1 MPTLRQ
7 TAVFLLRW
15 TIVGLACAGVLLLI
29 RPGLLGNTTTA
40 APSDGAVPPAAT
52 PASRNARSPTP
63 CGAPAPRSSTSIRRA
78 WSTLPPPDPPGANPL
93 LQQHLPAVRQ
103 RVEGSLGSGV
113 IVDGAGHI
121 ITNHHVVQGAD
132 EIRVQLADGR
142 IATPEIVGMDPDTDL
157 AILRVPIKDPP
168 VMPMGRS
175 DELRAGDV
183 VLAIGNPFGLSQ
195 TVTQGIVSATG
206 RGRLGVTDFEDF
218 IQTDAA
224 INFGNSGGALI
235 NTQGELIGINTA
247 VLAQNLGTD
256 GISFAIPVNMVRGV
270 MDQILAHGRVRRGW
284 LGVQSEEVPR
294 ATAAALGIDP
304 PAALRIS
311 NVTPH
316 GPAAL
321 VGLRRDDLVTH
332 LNGQPILNAQE
343 ALNRVAAMAPGSSL
357 NIQARRGA
365 QRLTFKATLEERPP
379 RSAATGRR
387 LARHAL
393 DARARAARASLRCT
407 RNRDRCGRCG
417 GSRSRPAR
425 PAPPAPGSPKH
436 ADPSPSPAQPSTSA
450 RRG

>member
-1 MPTLRQ
+1 MVFGRLRALRTVPTLRQ
-7 TAVFLLRW
+7 TAAFLLRW
-15 TIVGLACAGVLLLI
+15 TVVGLACAGVLLLI
-29 RPGLLGNTTTA
+29 RPGLIGNTTTA
-40 APSDGAVPPAAT
+40 ASNNGAVPAVDAGDQ
-52 PASRNARSPTP
+52 RRSFSD
-63 CGAPAPRSSTSIRRA
+63 AVRRA
-78 WSTLPPPDPPGANPL
+78 GPAVVNIYTARVVDASARPQGGNPL

-113 IVDGAGHI
+113 IVDSAGHI
-121 ITNHHVVQGAD
+121 VTNFHVVQGAD

-142 IATPEIVGMDPDTDL
+142 VATPEIVGKDPDTDL

-168 VMPMGRS
+168 VMAMGRS

-235 NTQGELIGINTA
+235 NTDGELIGINTA

-294 ATAAALGIDP
+294 STAAALGIDP

-311 NVTPH
+311 KVDPN

-321 VGLRRDDLVTH
+321 VGLRADDLVTH
-332 LNGQPILNAQE
+332 LNGQPILNGQE
-343 ALNRVAAMAPGSSL
+343 ALNRVAAMPPGSLL

-365 QRLTFKATLEERPP
+365 QRLTFRATLEERPP
-379 RSAATGRR
+379 RTERQA
-387 LARHAL
+387 
-393 DARARAARASLRCT
+393 
-407 RNRDRCGRCG
+407 G
-417 GSRSRPAR
+417 G
-425 PAPPAPGSPKH
+425 
-436 ADPSPSPAQPSTSA
+436 
-450 RRG
+450 

>member
-1 MPTLRQ
+1 VPTLRQ

-15 TIVGLACAGVLLLI
+15 TIVGLAGAGLLLLI
-29 RPGLLGNTTTA
+29 RPGLIGTTTTA
-40 APSDGAVPPAAT
+40 ASNNSALPTTDVSEPRRSFADAVRRAGPAVVNIYTARVVDAAAARPSD
-52 PASRNARSPTP
+52 R
-63 CGAPAPRSSTSIRRA
+63 
-78 WSTLPPPDPPGANPL
+78 NPL

-113 IVDGAGHI
+113 IVDSAGHV
-121 ITNHHVVQGAD
+121 ITNYHVVQGAD

-142 IATPEIVGMDPDTDL
+142 IATPEIVGKDPDTDL

-168 VMPMGRS
+168 VMAMGRS

-235 NTQGELIGINTA
+235 NTDGELIGINTA

-284 LGVQSEEVPR
+284 LGVQSEELPR
-294 ATAAALGIDP
+294 AAAVALGIDP

-311 NVTPH
+311 KVEPN

-321 VGLRRDDLVTH
+321 VGLRPDDLVTH
-332 LNGQPILNAQE
+332 LNGQPIVNGQE
-343 ALNRVAAMAPGSSL
+343 ALNRVAAMPPGSLL

-379 RSAATGRR
+379 RTERQTG
-387 LARHAL
+387 
-393 DARARAARASLRCT
+393 
-407 RNRDRCGRCG
+407 G
-417 GSRSRPAR
+417 
-425 PAPPAPGSPKH
+425 
-436 ADPSPSPAQPSTSA
+436 
-450 RRG
+450 

>member
-1 MPTLRQ
+1 VLRLPQ
-7 TAVFLLRW
+7 TAAFLLRW
-15 TIVGLACAGVLLLI
+15 TIVGLACAGVVLLF
-29 RPGLLGNTTTA
+29 RPGLIGTGTTA
-40 APSDGAVPPAAT
+40 ASTTNAMPATDRSEPRRSFADAVHRAGPAVVNIYTARVVDAAAT
-52 PASRNARSPTP
+52 RPS
-63 CGAPAPRSSTSIRRA
+63 
-78 WSTLPPPDPPGANPL
+78 GANPL
-93 LQQHLPAVRQ
+93 LRQHLPAVRQ

-113 IVDGAGHI
+113 IVDTAGHV

-132 EIRVQLADGR
+132 QIRVQLADGR

-157 AILRVPIKDPP
+157 AILRVPLKDAP

-235 NTQGELIGINTA
+235 NTDGELIGINTA

-284 LGVQSEEVPR
+284 LGVSSEEVPR

-311 NVTPH
+311 NVVPD
-316 GPAAL
+316 GPAAA
-321 VGLRRDDLVTH
+321 VGLQRDDLVTH
-332 LNGQPILNAQE
+332 LNGQPIINATE
-343 ALNRVAAMAPGSSL
+343 ALNRVAAMAPGSLL
-357 NIQARRGA
+357 NIQARRGLR
-365 QRLTFKATLEERPP
+365 RLNFRATLEERPP
-379 RSAATGRR
+379 RG
-387 LARHAL
+387 
-393 DARARAARASLRCT
+393 D
-407 RNRDRCGRCG
+407 
-417 GSRSRPAR
+417 RPA
-425 PAPPAPGSPKH
+425 G
-436 ADPSPSPAQPSTSA
+436 
-450 RRG
+450 G

>member
-1 MPTLRQ
+1 MSTLRQ
-7 TAVFLLRW
+7 TALFLLRW
-15 TIVGLACAGVLLLI
+15 TIVGLACAGVVLLI
-29 RPGLLGNTTTA
+29 RPALIANTTTA
-40 APSDGAVPPAAT
+40 ASDKGAALPGD
-52 PASRNARSPTP
+52 SS
-63 CGAPAPRSSTSIRRA
+63 APRRSFADAVRRA
-78 WSTLPPPDPPGANPL
+78 GPAVVNIYTARVVDASAAPRPDGANPL
-93 LQQHLPAVRQ
+93 LRQHLPAVRQ

-113 IVDGAGHI
+113 IVDEAGHI
-121 ITNHHVVQGAD
+121 VTNHHVVQGAD

-157 AILRVPIKDPP
+157 AVLRVPLKDPP

-235 NTQGELIGINTA
+235 NTEGELIGINTA

-270 MDQILAHGRVRRGW
+270 MDQIIAHGRVRRGW
-284 LGVQSEEVPR
+284 LGVSSQEVPR
-294 ATAAALGIDP
+294 AEAAALGIDP

-311 NVTPH
+311 DVVPH

-321 VGLRRDDLVTH
+321 VGMQRDDLVTH
-332 LNGQPILNAQE
+332 LNGQPIVNAQE
-343 ALNRVAAMAPGSSL
+343 ALNRVAAMPPGSLL

-379 RSAATGRR
+379 RGDRQTG
-387 LARHAL
+387 
-393 DARARAARASLRCT
+393 
-407 RNRDRCGRCG
+407 G
-417 GSRSRPAR
+417 
-425 PAPPAPGSPKH
+425 
-436 ADPSPSPAQPSTSA
+436 
-450 RRG
+450 

>member
-1 MPTLRQ
+1 VPTLRQ

-15 TIVGLACAGVLLLI
+15 TIVGLAGAGLLLLI
-29 RPGLLGNTTTA
+29 RPGLIGSTTTA
-40 APSDGAVPPAAT
+40 ASTNGALPSADAGEPRRSFADAVRRAGPAVVNIYTARVVDSAARPSD
-52 PASRNARSPTP
+52 R
-63 CGAPAPRSSTSIRRA
+63 
-78 WSTLPPPDPPGANPL
+78 NPL
-93 LQQHLPAVRQ
+93 LQQHLPAVRR

-113 IVDGAGHI
+113 IVDSAGHV
-121 ITNHHVVQGAD
+121 ITNYHVVQGAD

-142 IATPEIVGMDPDTDL
+142 VATPEIVGKDPDTDL

-168 VMPMGRS
+168 VMSMGRS

-235 NTQGELIGINTA
+235 NTEGELIGINTA

-284 LGVQSEEVPR
+284 LGVQSEEVSR
-294 ATAAALGIDP
+294 ATAVALGIDP

-311 NVTPH
+311 KVEPN

-321 VGLRRDDLVTH
+321 AGLRSDDLVTH
-332 LNGQPILNAQE
+332 LNGQPIVNGQE
-343 ALNRVAAMAPGSSL
+343 ALNRVAAMPPGSL
-357 NIQARRGA
+357 LDIQARRGT

-379 RSAATGRR
+379 RTERQA
-387 LARHAL
+387 
-393 DARARAARASLRCT
+393 
-407 RNRDRCGRCG
+407 G
-417 GSRSRPAR
+417 G
-425 PAPPAPGSPKH
+425 
-436 ADPSPSPAQPSTSA
+436 
-450 RRG
+450 

>member
-1 MPTLRQ
+1 
-7 TAVFLLRW
+7 
-15 TIVGLACAGVLLLI
+15 VGLAGAGVLLLI
-29 RPGLLGNTTTA
+29 RPGLIGNTTTA
-40 APSDGAVPPAAT
+40 ASSNGAVPTAD
-52 PASRNARSPTP
+52 AREQR
-63 CGAPAPRSSTSIRRA
+63 RSFADAVRRA
-78 WSTLPPPDPPGANPL
+78 GPAVVNIYTARVVDASARPQGGNPL
-93 LQQHLPAVRQ
+93 LQQHVPAVRQ

-113 IVDGAGHI
+113 IVDSAGHI
-121 ITNHHVVQGAD
+121 VTNFHVVQGAD

-142 IATPEIVGMDPDTDL
+142 VATPEIVGKDPDTDL

-168 VMPMGRS
+168 VMAMGRS

-235 NTQGELIGINTA
+235 NTDGELIGINTA

-294 ATAAALGIDP
+294 STAAALGIDP

-311 NVTPH
+311 KVEPN

-321 VGLRRDDLVTH
+321 VGLRPDDLVTH
-332 LNGQPILNAQE
+332 LNGQPILNGQE
-343 ALNRVAAMAPGSSL
+343 ALNRVAAMPPGSLL

-365 QRLTFKATLEERPP
+365 QRLTFRATLEERPP
-379 RSAATGRR
+379 RTERQA
-387 LARHAL
+387 
-393 DARARAARASLRCT
+393 
-407 RNRDRCGRCG
+407 G
-417 GSRSRPAR
+417 G
-425 PAPPAPGSPKH
+425 
-436 ADPSPSPAQPSTSA
+436 
-450 RRG
+450 

>member
-1 MPTLRQ
+1 VFTLRQ
-7 TAVFLLRW
+7 TALFLLRW
-15 TIVGLACAGVLLLI
+15 TVVGLACAGVVLLI
-29 RPGLLGNTTTA
+29 RPWLVGNTTTA
-40 APSDGAVPPAAT
+40 ASSNSAVPPGN
-52 PASRNARSPTP
+52 ASEPQRSF
-63 CGAPAPRSSTSIRRA
+63 ADAVRRA
-78 WSTLPPPDPPGANPL
+78 GPAVVNIYTARVVDASARPSGANPL
-93 LQQHLPAVRQ
+93 LRQHLPAVRQ

-113 IVDGAGHI
+113 LVDGSGHI

-142 IATPEIVGMDPDTDL
+142 IAMPEIVGMDPDTDL

-284 LGVQSEEVPR
+284 LGVESEEVPR

-311 NVTPH
+311 NVTPR
-316 GPAAL
+316 GPAEL
-321 VGLRRDDLVTH
+321 VGLQRDDLVTH
-332 LNGQPILNAQE
+332 LNGQPILSAQE

-365 QRLTFKATLEERPP
+365 QRLTFNATLEERPP
-379 RSAATGRR
+379 RSARQA
-387 LARHAL
+387 
-393 DARARAARASLRCT
+393 
-407 RNRDRCGRCG
+407 G
-417 GSRSRPAR
+417 G
-425 PAPPAPGSPKH
+425 
-436 ADPSPSPAQPSTSA
+436 
-450 RRG
+450 

>member
-7 TAVFLLRW
+7 TFTFLLRW
-15 TIVGLACAGVLLLI
+15 TIVGLAGAGVVLLI
-29 RPGLLGNTTTA
+29 RPGLIAHTTTA
-40 APSDGAVPPAAT
+40 ASSTPVAT
-52 PASRNARSPTP
+52 PTSTGEPRRSF
-63 CGAPAPRSSTSIRRA
+63 ADAVRRA
-78 WSTLPPPDPPGANPL
+78 GPAVVNIYTARVVDAARPSGANPL
-93 LQQHLPAVRQ
+93 LRQHLPAVRR

-113 IVDGAGHI
+113 IVDTAGHV
-121 ITNHHVVQGAD
+121 ITNNHVVQGAD
-132 EIRVQLADGR
+132 EIRIQLADGR
-142 IATPEIVGMDPDTDL
+142 VATPTIVGMDPDTDL

-175 DELRAGDV
+175 DELHAGDV

-235 NTQGELIGINTA
+235 NTDGELIGINTA

-284 LGVQSEEVPR
+284 LGVTSEEVPR

-311 NVTPH
+311 EVAPD

-332 LNGQPILNAQE
+332 LNGQPILNATE
-343 ALNRVAAMAPGSSL
+343 ALNRVAAMAPGSLLS
-357 NIQARRGA
+357 IQARRGA
-365 QRLTFKATLEERPP
+365 QRLSFQATLEERPP
-379 RSAATGRR
+379 RGDRQTG
-387 LARHAL
+387 
-393 DARARAARASLRCT
+393 
-407 RNRDRCGRCG
+407 G
-417 GSRSRPAR
+417 
-425 PAPPAPGSPKH
+425 
-436 ADPSPSPAQPSTSA
+436 
-450 RRG
+450 

>member
-15 TIVGLACAGVLLLI
+15 TIVGLACAGVVLLI
-29 RPGLLGNTTTA
+29 RPGLLGTTMTA
-40 APSDGAVPPAAT
+40 APTNGAVPSGDAGEPQ
-52 PASRNARSPTP
+52 RSF
-63 CGAPAPRSSTSIRRA
+63 ADAVRRA
-78 WSTLPPPDPPGANPL
+78 GPAVVNIYTARVVDASAARPSGANPL

-113 IVDGAGHI
+113 IVDGAGHV

-270 MDQILAHGRVRRGW
+270 MDQIIAHGRVRRGW
-284 LGVQSEEVPR
+284 LGVQSEDVPR

-304 PAALRIS
+304 PGALRINS
-311 NVTPH
+311 VDPH

-332 LNGQPILNAQE
+332 LNGQPILNGQE
-343 ALNRVAAMAPGSSL
+343 ALNRVAAMAPGSLL

-365 QRLTFKATLEERPP
+365 QRLTFRATLEERPP
-379 RSAATGRR
+379 RNQRQA
-387 LARHAL
+387 
-393 DARARAARASLRCT
+393 
-407 RNRDRCGRCG
+407 G
-417 GSRSRPAR
+417 G
-425 PAPPAPGSPKH
+425 
-436 ADPSPSPAQPSTSA
+436 
-450 RRG
+450 